1 MKNVTPQRS
10 RSVRGEEGVA
20 SPTDDESEL
29 ERVEER
35 EEVEEEAGVR
45 TL

>member
-10 RSVRGEEGVA
+10 RRVRGEGVFI
-20 SPTDDESEL
+20 SPTDGESDL

-35 EEVEEEAGVR
+35 EEVDEFGVR
-45 TL
+45 VL